1 MLHADGIVL
10 FGTRRREEVEK
21 KREEWRRA
29 MEDRGHTTSRK
40 ETVYLRFR
48 QGDTRPS
55 RVEATNPK
63 KINPKSV
70 NI

>member
-1 MLHADGIVL
+1 MLHADDIVL
-10 FGTRRREEVEK
+10 FGTRRKEEVGK
-21 KREEWRRA
+21 KL
-29 MEDRGHTTSRK
+29 EDRGHTTSRK

-63 KINPKSV
+63 KSTQKV
-70 NI
+70 

>member
-1 MLHADGIVL
+1 MLHADDIVL
-10 FGTRRREEVEK
+10 FGTRRKEEVEK
-21 KREEWRRA
+21 KLEEWRRA
-29 MEDRGHTTSRK
+29 MADSGHTISRK

-63 KINPKSV
+63 NQPKKCE
-70 NI
+70 